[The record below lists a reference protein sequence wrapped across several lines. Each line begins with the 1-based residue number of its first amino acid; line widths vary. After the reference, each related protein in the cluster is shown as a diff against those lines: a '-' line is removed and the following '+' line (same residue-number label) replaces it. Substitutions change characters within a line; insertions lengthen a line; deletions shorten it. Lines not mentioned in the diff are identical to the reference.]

1 MTGFV
6 LLLIVMTV
14 AALAAIAWPF
24 LSNRKSE
31 PSDSDLEVYR
41 AQLEELQRD
50 REAGLIGAEDA
61 EAARVEVSRRLLG
74 VARRGKAASPQPG
87 ASGALLARRAA
98 LAFALLLVPL
108 TSAAMY
114 LRLGSPDLRSGTEAT
129 RTANS
134 SPETQTIEQMI
145 AQVEAHLQKN
155 PNDGRGWEVLGPVYA
170 KVGRYDDSVRAW
182 SAAIDRLGE
191 TAERLEGLGEAMVAA
206 ADGVVTA
213 DAKSVFDR
221 ALRLDDGAVAARYY
235 RGLAAKQD
243 GLNDEAVRIWRD
255 LIASAPPDAGWVKS
269 VRAALAR
276 LEAASPETSSGAT
289 EKSAGAIADLPA
301 GEQSEFVRSMVA
313 GLAQRLKKDGSDP
326 EGWVRLVRSYR
337 VLGEAEK
344 AGNAISDARAALAG
358 EAQKLDRFEN
368 GLAAL
373 ESAGTPPE
381 PSGKS
386 AAVPIP
392 GADPVKSE
400 MTERLAERL
409 HSQGGEPDAW
419 VLLVRSYKVLG
430 RDDKANAALAEARR
444 AFAASP
450 EKLTTL
456 EEGLKASEAAASAP
470 QEAPANPP
478 ANTGGANTAADE
490 TDAMI
495 RKMVEKLSDRLSKQG
510 GDAESWLRLVRSY
523 AVLGERDR
531 ALAAAA
537 DARRNISSDEAQL
550 RTFDEAFK
558 KLGLN

>member
-191 TAERLEGLGEAMVAA
+191 
-206 ADGVVTA
+206 
-213 DAKSVFDR
+213 
-221 ALRLDDGAVAARYY
+221 
-235 RGLAAKQD
+235 
-243 GLNDEAVRIWRD
+243 
-255 LIASAPPDAGWVKS
+255 
-269 VRAALAR
+269 
-276 LEAASPETSSGAT
+276 
-289 EKSAGAIADLPA
+289 
-301 GEQSEFVRSMVA
+301 
-313 GLAQRLKKDGSDP
+313 KD
-326 EGWVRLVRSYR
+326 
-337 VLGEAEK
+337 
-344 AGNAISDARAALAG
+344 
-358 EAQKLDRFEN
+358 
-368 GLAAL
+368 
-373 ESAGTPPE
+373 
-381 PSGKS
+381 SGKRWWLPPTVS
-386 AAVPIP
+386 SPRMQNRFSIAHCGWMMA
-392 GADPVKSE
+392 
-400 MTERLAERL
+400 R
-409 HSQGGEPDAW
+409 SQRDITVASR
-419 VLLVRSYKVLG
+419 RS
-430 RDDKANAALAEARR
+430 
-444 AFAASP
+444 
-450 EKLTTL
+450 
-456 EEGLKASEAAASAP
+456 
-470 QEAPANPP
+470 
-478 ANTGGANTAADE
+478 
-490 TDAMI
+490 
-495 RKMVEKLSDRLSKQG
+495 
-510 GDAESWLRLVRSY
+510 
-523 AVLGERDR
+523 
-531 ALAAAA
+531 
-537 DARRNISSDEAQL
+537 
-550 RTFDEAFK
+550 RTV
-558 KLGLN
+558 